1 MTQISVETLTKW
13 AKAIAAVAV
22 LVVGTIGYMH
32 VAIDEA
38 VASEAQVREEGDLR
52 TRLQIIAV
60 RLSFLNTKKEKTP
73 DEDFE
78 IKTLRDER
86 TIYIT
91 RLSLLESK

>member
-13 AKAIAAVAV
+13 AKAIAAVTI
-22 LVVGTIGYMH
+22 LVAGTVGYMH
-32 VAIDEA
+32 ISIDEA

-60 RLSFLNTKKEKTP
+60 RLSFLNTKTDKTP
-73 DEDFE
+73 DEKFE